1 MMTKSTISAKK
12 ETVERDWYVIDAT
25 DKVLGRL
32 STEIADMLRDKKKPC
47 YTPHVDTGD
56 HVVVINAEKVKVTG
70 NKFDDKMY
78 YKHSGYIG
86 NLKSINF
93 AKLQAKRPEQIIEK
107 AVKGMMPKNRLGN
120 AMIKKLHVNQGPEH
134 NHHAQK
140 PVVKEI

>member
-1 MMTKSTISAKK
+1 MTKSTISAKK

-32 STEIADMLRDKKKPC
+32 STEIADMLRGKIKPC
-47 YTPHVDTGD
+47 YTAHVDTGD

-120 AMIKKLHVNQGPEH
+120 AMIKKLHVYQGPEH